1 MTPFTQDTSKTEPL
15 LGPLLEPSRPAAPCG
30 GEGARL
36 RMVIGVTSAQT
47 CLVLSG
53 RLRALRE
60 ARFDVTLVSAP
71 GELLTQ
77 RAQEEGVAAHPVA
90 MRRGIAPFADLRSFC
105 ALLLLLLRVRPA
117 ITDFSTPKAGL
128 LGNLAAWVARVPHRV
143 YTLRGL
149 KLESAGGTKRRLL
162 LWAER
167 LSASCAHVV
176 LCNSESLR
184 LAALVLRIAP
194 EEKLRILGDGSSNGV
209 DTVRFS
215 PGPSLVRASLNIPN
229 EDLVLGFAGRMTRD
243 KGIPELLMAFDAI
256 LLREPACWLL
266 LVGWFDAAEDALEA
280 RWRGWIAEHPR
291 VRHTGYV
298 PDVAPYY
305 QAMDVLVLPTHREGF
320 PNVVLEA
327 SASGIPVI
335 TTESTGAR
343 DAVLAEVTGL
353 LIPPGN
359 YAAIAEASLELLGDA
374 AKRKRM
380 GDAGRAWVVE
390 RYSQGRVLGLAVE
403 FYRGLVEEQRKGASR
418 R

>member
-1 MTPFTQDTSKTEPL
+1 
-15 LGPLLEPSRPAAPCG
+15 
-30 GEGARL
+30 
-36 RMVIGVTSAQT
+36 MVVGVTSAQT

-53 RLRALRE
+53 RLCALRV
-60 ARFDVTLVSAP
+60 AGFDVTLVSAP

-77 RAQEEGVAAHPVA
+77 RAQAEGVTAIPVR
-90 MRRGIAPFADLRSFC
+90 MRRGIAPLADLRSFF
-105 ALLLLLLRVRPA
+105 ALLFLLLRLRPA

-149 KLESAGGTKRRLL
+149 KLESASGAKRRVL

-167 LSASCAHVV
+167 LSAKCAHVV

-184 LAALVLRIAP
+184 TAALALRIAP
-194 EEKLRILGDGSSNGV
+194 EGKLRMLGDGSSNGV
-209 DTVRFS
+209 DTERFS
-215 PGPSLVRASLNIPN
+215 PRFSAGFLLDDLSPVRVDLGIP
-229 EDLVLGFAGRMTRD
+229 EGDLVLGFAGRMTRD
-243 KGIPELLMAFDAI
+243 KGIPELLVAFDEI
-256 LLREPACWLL
+256 LLSAPGCWLL

-280 RWRGWIAEHPR
+280 RWRRKIAEHPR
-291 VRHTGYV
+291 IRHTGQV

-305 QAMDVLVLPTHREGF
+305 RAMDVLVLPTHREGF
-320 PNVVLEA
+320 PNAALEA

-359 YAAIAEASLELLGDA
+359 SAAIAEASLELLGDA

-380 GDAGRAWVVE
+380 GAAGRAWAVE
-390 RYSQGRVLGLAVE
+390 RYSQERVLGLAVE
-403 FYRGLVEEQRKGASR
+403 FYRGLVEGRD
-418 R
+418 

>member
-1 MTPFTQDTSKTEPL
+1 MTPFIQDTPKPELSF
-15 LGPLLEPSRPAAPCG
+15 GPSLEPSRPAVPCE

-53 RLRALRE
+53 RLHALRD
-60 ARFDVTLVSAP
+60 AGFDVTLVSAP

-77 RAQEEGVAAHPVA
+77 RAQAEGVVAHPVA
-90 MRRGIAPFADLRSFC
+90 MRRGIAPLADLRSFF
-105 ALLLLLLRVRPA
+105 ALLLLLLRLRPA

-128 LGNLAAWVARVPHRV
+128 LGNLGAWVARVPHRV

-167 LSASCAHVV
+167 LSAQCAHVV
-176 LCNSESLR
+176 LCNSDSLR
-184 LAALVLRIAP
+184 SAALVLRVAP
-194 EEKLRILGDGSSNGV
+194 EEKLRMLGDGSSNGV
-209 DTVRFS
+209 DTQRFS
-215 PGPSLVRASLNIPN
+215 PGPSLVRASLNIPD

-243 KGIPELLMAFDAI
+243 KGIPELLAAFDAI
-256 LLREPACWLL
+256 LLHEPSCWLL
-266 LVGWFDAAEDALEA
+266 LVGWFDAAEDALDLK
-280 RWRGWIAEHPR
+280 WRRRIAEHPR
-291 VRHTGYV
+291 ILHTGFV

-305 QAMDVLVLPTHREGF
+305 RAMDVLVLPTHREGF

-335 TTESTGAR
+335 TTTSTGAR
-343 DAVLAEVTGL
+343 DAVREKVTGL
-353 LIPPGN
+353 LVPSEDPQ
-359 YAAIAEASLELLGDA
+359 AIADASVELLGDA
-374 AKRKRM
+374 AKRRRM

-390 RYSQGRVLGLAVE
+390 RYSQERVLELAVE
-403 FYRGLVEEQRKGASR
+403 FYREMVKQHRE
-418 R
+418 

>member
-1 MTPFTQDTSKTEPL
+1 MTPFIQDTSKAEPP
-15 LGPLLEPSRPAAPCG
+15 LGPLLRTASSKNQP
-30 GEGARL
+30 ARL

-53 RLRALRE
+53 RLRALRD
-60 ARFDVTLVSAP
+60 AGFDVTLVSAP

-77 RAQEEGVAAHPVA
+77 RAHAEGVVAHPVA
-90 MRRGIAPFADLRSFC
+90 MRRGIAPLADLRSFF
-105 ALLLLLLRVRPA
+105 ALLLLLLRLRPA

-128 LGNLAAWVARVPHRV
+128 LGNLAAWAARVPHRV

-167 LSASCAHVV
+167 LSAQCVHVV

-184 LAALVLRIAP
+184 SAALVLRIAP
-194 EEKLRILGDGSSNGV
+194 EEKLRMLGDGSSNGV

-215 PGPSLVRASLNIPN
+215 PGPSLVRAGLGIPE
-229 EDLVLGFAGRMTRD
+229 EDLVLGFAGRMTLN
-243 KGIPELLMAFDAI
+243 KGIPELLAAFDAI
-256 LLREPACWLL
+256 LLSEPECWLL
-266 LVGWFDAAEDALEA
+266 LVGWFDAAEDALDV
-280 RWRGWIAEHPR
+280 RWRRRIAEHPR
-291 VRHTGYV
+291 IRHTGFV

-305 QAMDVLVLPTHREGF
+305 RAMDVLVLPTHREGF

-359 YAAIAEASLELLGDA
+359 SAAIAEASLALLGDVQ
-374 AKRKRM
+374 KRKRM
-380 GDAGRAWVVE
+380 GEAGRAWVVE
-390 RYSQGRVLGLAVE
+390 RYSQERVLGLAVE
-403 FYRGLVEEQRKGASR
+403 FYRDLVEE
-418 R
+418 

>member
-1 MTPFTQDTSKTEPL
+1 MTPFIQDTSKAEPS
-15 LGPLLEPSRPAAPCG
+15 LGPLLEPSRPAAP

-53 RLRALRE
+53 RLRALLE
-60 ARFDVTLVSAP
+60 AGFDVTLVSAP

-77 RAQEEGVAAHPVA
+77 RALTEGVVAHPVA
-90 MRRGIAPFADLRSFC
+90 MRRGIAPLADLRSFF
-105 ALLLLLLRVRPA
+105 ALLLLLLRLRPA

-149 KLESAGGTKRRLL
+149 KLESASGVKRRVL
-162 LWAER
+162 LWAEW
-167 LSASCAHVV
+167 LSAKCAHVV

-184 LAALVLRIAP
+184 FAALELRIAP
-194 EEKLRILGDGSSNGV
+194 DEKLQILGDGSSNGV
-209 DTVRFS
+209 DTERFS
-215 PGPSLVRASLNIPN
+215 PGPSSVREGLGIPK

-243 KGIPELLMAFDAI
+243 KGIPELLEAFDEI

-266 LVGWFDAAEDALEA
+266 LVGWFDAAEDALDA
-280 RWRGWIAEHPR
+280 HWRMKIAEHPR
-291 VRHTGYV
+291 IRHTGFL
-298 PDVAPYY
+298 PDVEPYY
-305 QAMDVLVLPTHREGF
+305 RAMDVLVLPTHREGF
-320 PNVVLEA
+320 PNAVLEA

-335 TTESTGAR
+335 TTQSTGAR

-359 YAAIAEASLELLGDA
+359 SAAIAKASLELLGDA
-374 AKRKRM
+374 KKRKRM
-380 GDAGRAWVVE
+380 GEAGRAWVVE
-390 RYSQGRVLGLAVE
+390 RYSQERVLGLAVK
-403 FYRGLVEEQRKGASR
+403 FYRSLVEEQRKGAGR